1 MEKLENWKIDEEM
14 CRRSEEKLCKSILK
28 GLAKRSREKHAML
41 ADVEEGQEQFVICI
55 DDITGKEL
63 PWHAVRKA
71 RELELKY
78 LRDLGVYEKVDE
90 KEAVAKYGITPVD
103 TKWIDT
109 GKAFQGEPMQIRSR
123 MCAREFKSDD
133 RPDLYAGTPPLEA
146 LKAIIS
152 VAANNKNTFSIMHID
167 VPRAYFHAKAQ
178 RPVLIRL
185 PVEDRMGA
193 DAGKVGLMKK
203 NMYGTRDAA
212 SNWKRDWQGH
222 VQKWGLQL
230 GLSSKNLFHHK
241 EDRVSGLTHGDD
253 FVFTGP
259 TEKLMEV
266 ERKMTSVHPIKAK
279 VISYGSSKSIKTLNR
294 RMHWGER
301 GIMYQ
306 HDPRHVDVLVKD
318 PGLEHGNSVQTPA
331 APGALEEEES
341 EPLSQDQHHRYR
353 SLVARCLFLSQ
364 DRADIT
370 RIVNELCQKMSNPN
384 QQSLARLKRLARYLK
399 RERQWGQ
406 VFVYGAMTKD
416 LTVFTDSDWAGCKE
430 TRKSSSAGVLML
442 GKHTH

>member
-1 MEKLENWKIDEEM
+1 M

-28 GLAKRSREKHAML
+28 GLAKRSRENHAML
-41 ADVEEGQEQFVICI
+41 ADVEEGQEQDVICI

-63 PWHAVRKA
+63 PRHAVRKA

-109 GKAFQGEPMQIRSR
+109 DKAFEGEPMQIRSR

-133 RPDLYAGTPPLEA
+133 RPDLYAGTPPVEA
-146 LKAIIS
+146 FNAIIS

-167 VPRAYFHAKAQ
+167 VSRAYFHAKAQ

-203 NMYGTRDAA
+203 SMYGTRDAA
-212 SNWKRDWQGH
+212 SNWERDWQGH
-222 VQKWGLQL
+222 VQKWGFQL
-230 GLSSKNLFHHK
+230 GLSSKNLFHQK

-253 FVFTGP
+253 FVLTGT

-266 ERKMTSVHPIKAK
+266 ERKMTSVYPIKAK

-294 RMHWGER
+294 RLHWGER
-301 GIMYQ
+301 
-306 HDPRHVDVLVKD
+306 
-318 PGLEHGNSVQTPA
+318 
-331 APGALEEEES
+331 
-341 EPLSQDQHHRYR
+341 
-353 SLVARCLFLSQ
+353 
-364 DRADIT
+364 
-370 RIVNELCQKMSNPN
+370 
-384 QQSLARLKRLARYLK
+384 
-399 RERQWGQ
+399 ERNR
-406 VFVYGAMTKD
+406 VPT
-416 LTVFTDSDWAGCKE
+416 
-430 TRKSSSAGVLML
+430 
-442 GKHTH
+442 